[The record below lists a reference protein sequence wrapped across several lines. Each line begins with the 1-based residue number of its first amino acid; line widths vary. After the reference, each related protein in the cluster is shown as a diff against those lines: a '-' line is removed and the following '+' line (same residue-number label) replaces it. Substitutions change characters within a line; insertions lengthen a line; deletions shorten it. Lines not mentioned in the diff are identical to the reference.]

1 MARIKADAEL
11 RRTLERERLEAEQRR
26 REQISKEK
34 DEVRW
39 VANLTQIFTRPGG
52 EVTARGAIE
61 DGRHSD
67 AGDLTEV
74 AA

>member
-34 DEVRW
+34 DEVI
-39 VANLTQIFTRPGG
+39 IF
-52 EVTARGAIE
+52 A
-61 DGRHSD
+61 
-67 AGDLTEV
+67 DLTR
-74 AA
+74 